1 MMFEI
6 GQIVKFKDAG
16 GTAKVCRIDGDIV
29 HVFDDF
35 GFENAHDARELLP
48 VVEWQVGAVERKD
61 KRREKS
67 APAAQQ
73 IDRLSIDLHSH
84 ELLESTQGMTRYEIL
99 NHQLDK
105 ASATVREARRR
116 GISKVLI
123 IHGKGSGRLQGEV
136 HELLRKMGGCEF
148 YFADFSEG
156 GYGATEVRIVNRLQ

>member
-29 HVFDDF
+29 YVFDDF

-84 ELLESTQGMTRYEIL
+84 ELLESTQGMTR
-99 NHQLDK
+99 
-105 ASATVREARRR
+105 
-116 GISKVLI
+116 
-123 IHGKGSGRLQGEV
+123 
-136 HELLRKMGGCEF
+136 
-148 YFADFSEG
+148 
-156 GYGATEVRIVNRLQ
+156 

>member
-1 MMFEI
+1 MSRIEGEI
-6 GQIVKFKDAG
+6 VYAL
-16 GTAKVCRIDGDIV
+16 
-29 HVFDDF
+29 DDF
-35 GFENAHDARELLP
+35 GFENAYDAHELLP
-48 VVEWQVGAVERKD
+48 VVEWQVGAVEHKD

-67 APAAQQ
+67 GPAAQQ

>member
-1 MMFEI
+1 MFEK

-16 GTAKVCRIDGDIV
+16 GTAKVSRIEGEIV
-29 HVFDDF
+29 YVLDDF
-35 GFENAHDARELLP
+35 GFENAYDARELLP
-48 VVEWQVGAVERKD
+48 VLEWQVGAVEHKD

>member
-1 MMFEI
+1 MSRIEGEI
-6 GQIVKFKDAG
+6 VYAL
-16 GTAKVCRIDGDIV
+16 
-29 HVFDDF
+29 DDF
-35 GFENAHDARELLP
+35 GFENAYDARELLP
-48 VVEWQVGAVERKD
+48 VVEWQVGAVEHKD

-67 APAAQQ
+67 GPAAQQ

>member
-1 MMFEI
+1 
-6 GQIVKFKDAG
+6 
-16 GTAKVCRIDGDIV
+16 
-29 HVFDDF
+29 
-35 GFENAHDARELLP
+35 LP

-123 IHGKGSGRLQGEV
+123 IHGKGTGRLQVEV

-148 YFADFSEG
+148 YFADLSEG

>member
-1 MMFEI
+1 MMFEK
-6 GQIVKFKDAG
+6 GQVVKFKDAG
-16 GTAKVCRIDGDIV
+16 GTGTIIRIEGDVVYIS
-29 HVFDDF
+29 DDF
-35 GFENAHDARELLP
+35 GFENTYHIRELLP
-48 VVEWQVGAVERKD
+48 VVEWRVGAVERKD
-61 KRREKS
+61 KRKENA

-84 ELLESTQGMTRYEIL
+84 ELLGSTSGMTRYEIL

-136 HELLRKMGGCEF
+136 HELLSKMGGCEF

-156 GYGATEVRIVNRLQ
+156 GYGATEVRILNRLQ

>member
-1 MMFEI
+1 M
-6 GQIVKFKDAG
+6 A
-16 GTAKVCRIDGDIV
+16 
-29 HVFDDF
+29 
-35 GFENAHDARELLP
+35 
-48 VVEWQVGAVERKD
+48 VGAVEHKD

-73 IDRLSIDLHSH
+73 IDRLSVDLHSH
-84 ELLESTQGMTRYEIL
+84 ELLGSTNGMTRYEIL
-99 NHQLDK
+99 NYQLDK

-116 GISKVLI
+116 GIAKVLI